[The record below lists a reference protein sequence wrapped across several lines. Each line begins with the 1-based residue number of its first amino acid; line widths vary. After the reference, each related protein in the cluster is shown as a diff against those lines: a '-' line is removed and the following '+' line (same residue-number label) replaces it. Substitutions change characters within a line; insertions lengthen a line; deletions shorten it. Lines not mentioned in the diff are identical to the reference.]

1 MVEIRTVGGYNEVG
15 KNCTAIKIGGR
26 AFIFDM
32 GIHLESYIKHTEDE
46 DIVHVEP
53 EDLIEVGAVPDVSVL
68 NDWRD
73 KVELIMPTHA
83 HLDHVAAIPFLGNRF
98 AAPVL
103 GTPFTIE
110 VLRKTLEDNELHL
123 SNELRILESNNTLN
137 LGNGI
142 KVEFIHITHSTP
154 HTVMIALHTKEGVF
168 LYANDFKL
176 DDTPTLGKKPN
187 YKRLK
192 ELSKENVK
200 CLIVDSTYAGKEG
213 NTPSEEYAREK
224 LKEVLLNKDTKGKA
238 VIVTTFSSHIA
249 RLQSIIECGKKMGR
263 KIVFLG
269 RSLSK
274 YVEAAEGANIVKFS
288 DDIEKGK
295 YGNQIRRRLKKIVEE
310 KDKYLLVVT
319 GHQGEPQSTLS
330 KMVTGKLPFRF
341 DPRDMVVF
349 SCNIIPTQTNRENR
363 EVLENTLKSK
373 QVDIFTGVHESGHAS
388 REDLRTLLQLVKPKH
403 IIPAHGD
410 EEKRTALAT
419 LAEEEGFKR
428 GDNVHLLKDGANI
441 RL

>member
-15 KNCTAIKIGGR
+15 KNCTAIKVGNR
-26 AFIFDM
+26 AFILDM
-32 GIHLESYIKHTEDE
+32 GIHLESYIKYTEDE
-46 DIVHVEP
+46 DIVEVDP
-53 EDLIEVGAVPDVSVL
+53 EDLIRVGAVPDVSVL

-123 SNELRILESNNTLN
+123 TNELRTLESNNTLN
-137 LGNGI
+137 VGNGV

-168 LYANDFKL
+168 LYANDFKF

-192 ELSKENVK
+192 ELAKENVK
-200 CLIVDSTYAGKEG
+200 CLIVDSTYAGRKGE
-213 NTPSEEYAREK
+213 TPSEEQAREK
-224 LKEVLLNKDTKGKA
+224 LKDILLHSDTRGKS

-249 RLQSIIECGKKMGR
+249 RLHSIIECGKKMGR
-263 KIVFLG
+263 KIAFLG

-274 YVEAAEGANIVKFS
+274 YVEAAEATNIVKFS
-288 DDIEKGK
+288 DDIEVGK

-310 KDKYLLVVT
+310 KEKYLLVVT

-341 DPRDMVVF
+341 DPGDIVVF
-349 SCNIIPTQTNRENR
+349 SCNIIPTQTNQENR
-363 EVLENTLKSK
+363 EVLESDLKEK
-373 QVDIFTGVHESGHAS
+373 KVEIFTGAHESGHAA
-388 REDLRTLLQLVKPKH
+388 REDLRKLLQLVKPKN

-419 LAEEEGFKR
+419 LAEEEGYKR
-428 GDNVHLLKDGANI
+428 GETVHLLQDGGNI